1 MCVVPKR
8 FRIKLLPG
16 TSIQGMKLNKKRIRW
31 LVNQK
36 KKGESSDAVAKDM
49 KLSKRRVEQIWK
61 EYRETGKDP
70 AVGKNLGRP
79 EKPITKNE
87 AEPMANLLK

>member
-1 MCVVPKR
+1 
-8 FRIKLLPG
+8 
-16 TSIQGMKLNKKRIRW
+16 
-31 LVNQK
+31 
-36 KKGESSDAVAKDM
+36 M

-61 EYRETGKDP
+61 EYRDTGKEP

-87 AEPMANLLK
+87 ADHQASI